1 MGQWLRSSLRR
12 RLSLAMLVATIIP
25 LLLLGGLSFILSS
38 RITESNA
45 KQAGIDTLRQIEGN
59 VSFMLQDVEN
69 ISIFLIG
76 LSDVQTWLSGN
87 VEDEAMR
94 ARILGLMSTLA
105 SSKRYIAD
113 ITIYPRNSISAVST
127 ANIYQSALPRQ
138 FDMSQ
143 VEGKLWTGLY
153 PITTYAG
160 QSEVL
165 SFVRP
170 LRAIGTYQTV
180 GWLAISLDEKM
191 ISRYWADPS
200 GSGAQST
207 FALVN
212 EKGDILSSTDKT
224 WLSRPIES
232 LLAGITSRLG
242 PGRSGSVTYGEG
254 AGKKTVLFYKAPQAG
269 WTLLQVLPYR
279 QYGSQNQ
286 YILLLTVLAIV
297 IAVAATG
304 VMVLI
309 FVQRVTKPL
318 TVLTRLLGRVDPD
331 QPLPQYPLDSP
342 DEVGRLAASYN
353 RLGMH
358 IARLKEQLIQNETRK
373 KEADMRAL
381 QAQINPHFL
390 YNTLSSIHW
399 ISLMTGEKR
408 ITDMVGALSEFLRF
422 SLNKG
427 KDFCTV
433 HQELAHIKNYTQVQ
447 SIRYPD
453 KFELEYVVDP
463 TIQEATML
471 KLLLQPLV
479 ENAMIHGIQKKP
491 GLGKITVYV
500 ERVGTYIHFLVQD
513 TGIGMTQEQL
523 ERVRAQLELTD
534 EQFEREGSSYG
545 LRNVHER
552 LRLHYGP
559 QFGLTIDSE
568 LQAGT
573 RISFSIPMLE
583 GSYENHDR

>member
-1 MGQWLRSSLRR
+1 
-12 RLSLAMLVATIIP
+12 MLVAAIIP
-25 LLLLGGLSFILSS
+25 LLLLGGLSFVLSS

-45 KQAGIDTLRQIEGN
+45 KRAGIDTLRQIEGN

-87 VEDEAMR
+87 TENETMR
-94 ARILGLMSTLA
+94 TRILGVTSTLV

-113 ITIYPRNSISAVST
+113 ITIYPKNSLSVVST
-127 ANIYQSALPRQ
+127 ANIYQSELPRQ
-138 FDMSQ
+138 LDISK

-160 QSEVL
+160 TSNVL

-170 LRAIGTYQTV
+170 LRTIGTYQTV
-180 GWLAISLDEKM
+180 GWLSVSLDEEM
-191 ISRYWADPS
+191 ISRYWSTPGPS
-200 GSGAQST
+200 SVEST

-212 EKGDILSSTDKT
+212 DKGEILSSTDKT
-224 WLSRPIES
+224 WLGRPIES
-232 LLAGITSRLG
+232 LMAGVSGRLG
-242 PGRSGSVTYGEG
+242 SAPSGSFTYGGG
-254 AGKKTVLFYKAPQAG
+254 ADKKTVLFYREPAVG

-279 QYGSQNQ
+279 QFSSQNR

-297 IAVAATG
+297 VAVAATS

-309 FVQRVTKPL
+309 FIRRVTGPL
-318 TVLTRLLGRVDPD
+318 TVLARLLGRIDPD
-331 QPLPQYPLDSP
+331 QPLPHYALESE

-358 IARLKEQLIQNETRK
+358 ISKLKEQLIHNETRK

-399 ISLMTGEKR
+399 ISLMTGEQR
-408 ITDMVGALSEFLRF
+408 ITDMVGALSDFLRF

-433 HQELAHIKNYTQVQ
+433 QQELAHIKNYTQVQ

-453 KFELEYVVDP
+453 KFKLEYVVDP
-463 TIQEATML
+463 TVQDEMML

-491 GLGKITVYV
+491 GKGTIVVYV
-500 ERVGTYIHFLVQD
+500 ERIGERMHFLIQD
-513 TGIGMTQEQL
+513 DGIGMTQEQL
-523 ERVRAQLELTD
+523 ERVREQLELTD

-559 QFGLTIDSE
+559 QYGLTIDSE
-568 LQAGT
+568 HQIGT

-583 GSYENHDR
+583 DSYENHDRG